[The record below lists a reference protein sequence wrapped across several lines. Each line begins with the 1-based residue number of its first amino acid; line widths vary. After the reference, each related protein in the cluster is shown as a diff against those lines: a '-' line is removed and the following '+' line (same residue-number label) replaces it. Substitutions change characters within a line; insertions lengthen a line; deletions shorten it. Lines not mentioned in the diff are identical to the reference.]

1 MRLEDLGSKRGCSK
15 ATCPGSWPAGKDTL
29 RPEGGESLPRGAGGL
44 AGRNGLLP
52 LRAQLGAFFTGS
64 QRPGPRCLLSET
76 QAAPEAGADH
86 WPRVQQQL
94 RAADPERRAHLSP
107 ETVSRPG
114 GVSGLGPG
122 LSPRSGGTGPR
133 HPQHSPG
140 PFISALLWALHGE
153 GVTGPSPP
161 PQQQQYPH
169 PPPALLP
176 SLVITPCYLCPNHLF
191 I

>member
-1 MRLEDLGSKRGCSK
+1 MRLEEDLGSKRGCLE
-15 ATCPGSWPAGKDTL
+15 AMCPGSWPAGRDTL

-44 AGRNGLLP
+44 AGRNSPLP
-52 LRAQLGAFFTGS
+52 LRAQLGACFTGS

-122 LSPRSGGTGPR
+122 RAPLEQRS
-133 HPQHSPG
+133 
-140 PFISALLWALHGE
+140 I
-153 GVTGPSPP
+153 
-161 PQQQQYPH
+161 
-169 PPPALLP
+169 
-176 SLVITPCYLCPNHLF
+176 ILCKRIL
-191 I
+191 